1 MASTKNNN
9 RNTRTDTEKHNEKI
23 MDKIR
28 EKENEKAK
36 LGGFKASLRNCK
48 NEIEA
53 TNRRYWRKKTYVNN
67 YPIAREGV
75 IRNKFEGNAAEAIRD
90 KNAQFANGI
99 EPKVSKAEN
108 IAEQINRQENRLQN
122 RMSEI
127 DREIGKLREDMW

>member
-75 IRNKFEGNAAEAIRD
+75 IRNKFEGNAADYISRDLQECAEIVSMLDAKMLSLNKAILEAKEAGEEEKD
-90 KNAQFANGI
+90 K
-99 EPKVSKAEN
+99 
-108 IAEQINRQENRLQN
+108 
-122 RMSEI
+122 
-127 DREIGKLREDMW
+127 

>member
-9 RNTRTDTEKHNEKI
+9 RNTRTDTEKNNEKI
-23 MDKIR
+23 LDKIR

-36 LGGFKASLRNCK
+36 LGGFKASRRNCK

-53 TNRRYWRKKTYVNN
+53 TSRRYWRKKDFVNN

-75 IRNKFEGNAAEAIRD
+75 IRNKFEGKAAEAVRD

-99 EPKVSKAEN
+99 EPKVSKAES
-108 IAEQINRQENRLQN
+108 IAEQINRQENCLQG
-122 RMSEI
+122 RISEI
-127 DREIGKLREDMW
+127 DKEIGKLRRDMW

>member
-23 MDKIR
+23 LDKIR

-53 TNRRYWRKKTYVNN
+53 TSRRYWRKKDFVNN

-75 IRNKFEGNAAEAIRD
+75 IRNKFEGKAAEAVRD

-99 EPKVSKAEN
+99 EPKVSKAES
-108 IAEQINRQENRLQN
+108 IAEQINRQENCLQG
-122 RMSEI
+122 RISEI
-127 DREIGKLREDMW
+127 DKEIGKLRRDMW